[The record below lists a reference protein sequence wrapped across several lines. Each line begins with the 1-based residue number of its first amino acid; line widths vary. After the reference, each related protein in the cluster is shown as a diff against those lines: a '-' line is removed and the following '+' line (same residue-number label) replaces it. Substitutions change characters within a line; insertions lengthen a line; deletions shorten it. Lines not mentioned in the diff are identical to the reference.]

1 MSKTNDFLTL
11 ITSSSNI
18 IRRLVIGVLL
28 TILVG
33 CHFIIAIEFKHD
45 VFILVLGAATMFS
58 SLWLVIKINKLL
70 LKVMDNN

>member
-45 VFILVLGAATMFS
+45 VFILVLGAATVFS

>member
-1 MSKTNDFLTL
+1 MSKIDDFLTL
-11 ITSSSNI
+11 ITSSSNV

-45 VFILVLGAATMFS
+45 VFILVLGSATMFA
-58 SLWLVIKINKLL
+58 SLWLVIKINNML
-70 LKVMDNN
+70 LKVMK

>member
-33 CHFIIAIEFKHD
+33 CYCIIAIEFKHD
-45 VFILVLGAATMFS
+45 VFILVLGAATMFA